1 MACPDGFSLQS
12 SGPLPV
18 ISPRRPAGLLCMYL
32 ALRTTVGC
40 WLYMKK
46 KEQLASLPC
55 LHCHRFFSAEPTK
68 PVLFSWPVLPPVGA
82 RGNASQT
89 SNPFA
94 RPRLLCFGPFGW
106 RLSLPPSL
114 VLVLVPAFRVR
125 LHLPHRS
132 CSCHSLSTDLR
143 ALCCLAVCMYAL
155 VIVRGRQTLLGSM
168 YPDDDFQYLHPGI
181 IHAYTRGL
189 SNVQT
194 RLSLFEIPCR
204 GLRAKH
210 AS

>member
-106 RLSLPPSL
+106 RRTIVFLPRSCWCRRSGSASTWVLQLPS
-114 VLVLVPAFRVR
+114 AIH
-125 LHLPHRS
+125 HLPTLERFQMLSRS
-132 CSCHSLSTDLR
+132 LHVLSRDCWTAD
-143 ALCCLAVCMYAL
+143 
-155 VIVRGRQTLLGSM
+155 ITWP
-168 YPDDDFQYLHPGI
+168 YPDDDFQYSHPGI